1 LIFAAE
7 SAEGTGKTTTARKMG
22 EVYFDMGLLARATVH
37 ECSASDIV
45 GQYVGQ
51 TGPLVRKTFEK
62 ALGQVLFIDEAY
74 RLKDGPFAKEAIDE
88 IVSLLTDERYKG
100 KIIVILAGYDNDINE
115 LLAVNR
121 GLSSRFTEEV
131 IFVNLRPEEC
141 LQILEKEMQKKN
153 ITLPGLEDRSSPLSC
168 ALAEFFTV
176 FSSLESWGNARDV
189 LTLAKKFIGL
199 ALQEDEGTRG
209 KDSSLILDQAKAIQ
223 AVRDM
228 LSARSERQLYTT
240 PQQPFSLN
248 NPMSAPLPPLTATPF
263 VTKTKAKS
271 TVAQPPSEQ
280 QVKTLRS
287 AEDGRDDGVSD
298 AVWSELQRAVAALAE
313 EEKRV
318 KEEIAANERAAHEA
332 AELEQVERLKREAL
346 ELSLAQ
352 EKDRAKQEE
361 LKRQREAQR
370 LKEVAAQRQREQL
383 EAALKA
389 RREAEEKAR
398 KQEAQVQAKLR
409 QMGVCVAG
417 FRWINQGSGYR
428 CAGGSHFISNE
439 QLGI

>member
-1 LIFAAE
+1 
-7 SAEGTGKTTTARKMG
+7 MG

-74 RLKDGPFAKEAIDE
+74 RLKDGLFAKEAIDE
-88 IVSLLTDERYKG
+88 IVSLLTDERYRG

-153 ITLPGLEDRSSPLSC
+153 ITLPGLEDRSSPLSR
-168 ALAEFFTV
+168 ALSEIFID

-189 LTLAKKFIGL
+189 LTLAKKLVGL
-199 ALQEDEGTRG
+199 ALQEDKGAMG
-209 KDSSLILDQAKAIQ
+209 KDSSLILDPAKAIQ
-223 AVRDM
+223 AAHDM
-228 LSARSERQLYTT
+228 LSTRSERQPSTT
-240 PQQPFSLN
+240 LQQPFSLN

-271 TVAQPPSEQ
+271 TVAQPPPEQ
-280 QVKTLRS
+280 QVKTPQS
-287 AEDGRDDGVSD
+287 AEDPRDDGVSD
-298 AVWSELQRAVAALAE
+298 AVWSELQRDKAALAE

-318 KEEIAANERAAHEA
+318 KEEIAANERAAREA
-332 AELEQVERLKREAL
+332 AELEQVERLKLEAL
-346 ELSLAQ
+346 ELSLAL
-352 EKDRAKQEE
+352 EKDRAKQDE

-370 LKEVAAQRQREQL
+370 LKEVAARRQREQL

-389 RREAEEKAR
+389 RREAEEEAR

-428 CAGGSHFISNE
+428 CAGGSHFISNGE
-439 QLGI
+439 LGI

>member
-1 LIFAAE
+1 
-7 SAEGTGKTTTARKMG
+7 MG

-88 IVSLLTDERYKG
+88 IVSLLTDDRYKA

-153 ITLPGLEDRSSPLSC
+153 ITLPGLEDRTSPLSC
-168 ALAEFFTV
+168 TLSDIFLD

-189 LTLAKKFIGL
+189 LTLSKKLVSL
-199 ALQEDEGTRG
+199 ALQEDGGTRG
-209 KDSSLILDQAKAIQ
+209 KDSPLVLDPAKAVQ
-223 AVRDM
+223 AARDM
-228 LSARSERQLYTT
+228 LSTRSERQPSTT
-240 PQQPFSLN
+240 VQQPFGFN
-248 NPMSAPLPPLTATPF
+248 NPMAAPLPPLTATPV

-271 TVAQPPSEQ
+271 TVAQPPAGQ
-280 QVKTLRS
+280 KMKTPQP
-287 AEDGRDDGVSD
+287 AEDARDHGVSD
-298 AVWSELQRAVAALAE
+298 AVWSELQRAKAASAS

-318 KEEIAANERAAHEA
+318 KEEIAANERAACEA
-332 AELEQVERLKREAL
+332 VELEQAERLKLEAL
-346 ELSLAQ
+346 ELSLAM
-352 EKDRAKQEE
+352 ENDRAKQDE

-370 LKEVAAQRQREQL
+370 LKEVTAQRQREQL

-389 RREAEEKAR
+389 RREAEAKAK

-409 QMGVCVAG
+409 EMGVCVAG
-417 FRWINQGSGYR
+417 FRWINMGTGYR
-428 CAGGSHFISNE
+428 CAGGAHFISNE